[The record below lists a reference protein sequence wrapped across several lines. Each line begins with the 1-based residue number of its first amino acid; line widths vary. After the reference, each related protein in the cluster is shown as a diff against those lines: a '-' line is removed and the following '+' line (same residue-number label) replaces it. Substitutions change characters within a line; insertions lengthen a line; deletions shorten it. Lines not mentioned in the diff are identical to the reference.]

1 MKRYNDDD
9 DDDSKLTVN
18 TEDTLII
25 QKESWRCLC
34 KLWYV
39 WVCFVYA
46 FDLCVF
52 VSPKVCQHQLPFLQ
66 PGCSVPLCLKQYR
79 DGAHFQA
86 WTAQPKVLK
95 KLLATSVIESGSLFF
110 TDKSKL
116 CQCLCSSM
124 FLWMFFTCSGEEEAP
139 SWSTY
144 VGKMFT
150 AASSY
155 LPAQVSGMMSQ
166 DRAFATVRLQ
176 MAGQKNVCALAM
188 WVLQSLHS
196 NLEWVTVF
204 TEEKTH
210 SRVSLDLSESRNFH
224 VCLWPPLMGS
234 YSSITSTLKMG
245 VSALWCRSTGEFSL
259 FF

>member
-1 MKRYNDDD
+1 M
-9 DDDSKLTVN
+9 ST
-18 TEDTLII
+18 
-25 QKESWRCLC
+25 S
-34 KLWYV
+34 
-39 WVCFVYA
+39 A
-46 FDLCVF
+46 
-52 VSPKVCQHQLPFLQ
+52 PFPSARMLSS
-66 PGCSVPLCLKQYR
+66 SVP
-79 DGAHFQA
+79 QA
-86 WTAQPKVLK
+86 IQRRCTFSSLNSTAQGTEKAPCYQCNWVRI
-95 KLLATSVIESGSLFF
+95 SFF